1 MFYKACRLT
10 GVIVLWVLITCLAC
24 GEKTGHGSGAGD
36 EVRTQAYTAA
46 DTLNW
51 NMFVAYLQDHF
62 DDFHDVTMRYHH
74 QNASIN
80 GIVTLRMIW
89 ENGRLAS
96 AEVVSNE
103 TGSDDLPASLIE
115 KMRTWEIEGL
125 TGPAEIV
132 VPVNVKLVG
141 SDDPDFPRTAILTGL
156 VIDRR
161 GNPLQGAVVML
172 KPEAGGA
179 VLKAETNREG
189 IFVRTLI
196 PPGTWD
202 LECSHPEHVTL
213 LKKGIRLAAGVH
225 TRERL
230 ALRKL

>member
-1 MFYKACRLT
+1 MLYKAGRWT
-10 GVIVLWVLITCLAC
+10 GLIVLWLLITCLAC
-24 GEKTGHGSGAGD
+24 GERTEQRSDAKD
-36 EVRTQAYTAA
+36 EAPTPAYTAA

-74 QNASIN
+74 RNASIN

-103 TGSDDLPASLIE
+103 TGSDSLPASLIE
-115 KMRTWEIEGL
+115 KMQTWEIEGL

-141 SDDPDFPRTAILTGL
+141 SDDPDFPKTAILTGL

-161 GNPLQGAVVML
+161 GNPLQSALVTL

-202 LECSHPEHVTL
+202 LECSHPGYVAL
-213 LKKGIRLAAGVH
+213 LKKGISLTAGKH

-230 ALRKL
+230 ALRKR